1 MVTVWERGEEFKTL
15 REKRL
20 VETLEFI
27 NNNYGAGDIVRIIE
41 GTNSAFVAQKQ
52 YGQDVVPFAVMQWP
66 EHTTVIACSVEAV
79 MVTHD
84 ERRPNHPVPSADG
97 HRELSRSSQFRP
109 IPGQNRLLGGTRT
122 LPRDGRPSLIFLLY
136 HFVA

>member
-1 MVTVWERGEEFKTL
+1 MVTIWKKGEEFKTL

-27 NNNYGAGDIVRIIE
+27 NRNYGAGDIVRVVE

-52 YGQDVVPFAVMQWP
+52 YGQDVVPFSVMQWP

-84 ERRPNHPVPSADG
+84 ER
-97 HRELSRSSQFRP
+97 HRNWDIMSEVMTFEIEEYEEAL
-109 IPGQNRLLGGTRT
+109 
-122 LPRDGRPSLIFLLY
+122 
-136 HFVA
+136 